1 MPLFDVY
8 SLFDVTPVKAKG
20 TRIWDDKGTEYLD
33 LYGGHAVISV
43 GHCHPRYVSAVTD
56 QLGKLGF
63 YSNSVRNPLQE
74 ELAEKIG
81 ELSGYPDY
89 SLFLCNSGAE
99 ANENALKLASFHTGE
114 RRVLAFKGAFHGR
127 TSGAVAVTDN
137 PKIRSPFNSWHEVTF
152 VGMNDIDAVKEELS
166 KGDIAAVIIEGIQG
180 VGGIIIPDDGFMRD
194 LRTATCEAGVPLILD
209 EVQSGCG
216 RTGKYFAHQWAG
228 IKPDIITMAKGMAGG
243 FPIGGVLISP
253 AFKPVKGMLGTTFGG
268 NHLAMAAAI
277 AVADIIKDEDLVAN
291 ALAVGEYLKSRL
303 EALSDGTP
311 GSSDASLRSAP
322 PLASLRSAPVPPLVP
337 RVALSSPAGVPSD
350 KVGGNASGRPFT
362 RLGREAQGA
371 PKPIATDHQ
380 PSVKD
385 VRGRGLMLG
394 VEFDGPVA
402 EIRQKLL
409 FDEHIF
415 TGVSGKNMIRLLAPL
430 VLSKDDVD
438 IFMKALE
445 EVL

>member
-152 VGMNDIDAVKEELS
+152 VGMNDIEAVKEELS

-194 LRTATCEAGVPLILD
+194 LRTATSEAGVPLILD

-277 AVADIIKDEDLVAN
+277 AVADIIKDEDLVSN

-311 GSSDASLRSAP
+311 AGEDNATLGTRGGTGAERSEASGGAERSE
-322 PLASLRSAPVPPLVP
+322 ASELP
-337 RVALSSPAGVPSD
+337 GVPSD
-350 KVGGNASGRPFT
+350 SRP
-362 RLGREAQGA
+362 
-371 PKPIATDHQ
+371 KI
-380 PSVKD
+380 KD

-409 FDEHIF
+409 FDKHIF

-430 VLSKDDVD
+430 VLTKDDVD